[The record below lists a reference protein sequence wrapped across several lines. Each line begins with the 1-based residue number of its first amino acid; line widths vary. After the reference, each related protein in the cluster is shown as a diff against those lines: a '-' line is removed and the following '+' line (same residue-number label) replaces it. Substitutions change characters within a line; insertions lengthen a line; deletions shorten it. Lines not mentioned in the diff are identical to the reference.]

1 MSSESGFDVMHQFK
15 IEKVLDLH
23 LFGIDISLTN
33 SGVTAMFISA
43 SLMLMAFFGLRSKN
57 PKMLFILEKIY
68 SSVNGIVQNNIGEES
83 KKYINFIFSLFIF
96 ISFANLFGLFGFA
109 ITSHIAVTFAMSAV
123 VFLVTLF
130 VLIKSKGMHA
140 VSHFIPHG
148 TPKIMAPLVMFLE
161 MISFLIRP
169 LSLSL
174 RLGINIMAGHIIL
187 EVICLFCV
195 MMGIFGLFPFLFSVV
210 ISCFEFGVCILQAY
224 IFTLLTSVYI
234 GEITNGH

>member
-15 IEKVLDLH
+15 IEKVLDLN
-23 LFGIDISLTN
+23 LFGFDISLTN
-33 SGVTAMFISA
+33 SGVTAIIISV
-43 SLMLMAFFGLRSKN
+43 SLMLIAFLGLRCKN
-57 PKMLFILEKIY
+57 PKILFILEKIY
-68 SSVNGIVQNNIGEES
+68 SSVNSLVKENIGVES
-83 KKYINFIFSLFIF
+83 KKYTKLIFSLFIF

-109 ITSHIAVTFAMSAV
+109 ITSHIAVTFAMSAI
-123 VFLVTLF
+123 VFIVTLF
-130 VLIKSKGMHA
+130 ALIRAKGVHA

-148 TPKIMAPLVMFLE
+148 TPKFMAPLVMLLE
-161 MISFLIRP
+161 MISFFIRP

-195 MMGIFGLFPFLFSVV
+195 MMSIFGLFPFLFSVV

-234 GEITNGH
+234 GEITQGH